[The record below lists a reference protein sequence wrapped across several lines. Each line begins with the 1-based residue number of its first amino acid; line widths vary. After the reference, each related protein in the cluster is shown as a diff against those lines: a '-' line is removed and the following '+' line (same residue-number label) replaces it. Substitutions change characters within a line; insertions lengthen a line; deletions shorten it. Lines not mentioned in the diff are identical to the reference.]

1 MKRPCLPRRLVL
13 CAVLTALQAAHGS
26 GVAADVIPAHIDLFV
41 GDSRVLDVSPVRI
54 AIGNGAIVS
63 VTSLQGGE
71 LLLLGESAGRTVL
84 QLWLRD
90 GSQRRITLEV
100 AETDMHATLRVVR
113 ELLVGVQGIGARP
126 IGNRI
131 VLEGLATGA
140 RAQDR
145 AAAIATLYPGVVLNF
160 VGKVAWETMIHF
172 DVRIVEVRS
181 GALRDVGVRWRDDI
195 NGPNAGLIADLVTN
209 DLFRAVPA
217 APELD
222 QLQGG
227 PLPQRVWP
235 PKAYL
240 GWVTAIDSRIRL
252 LEQQGDAV
260 IVAEPMLSCRSGGS
274 ARFVSGGEIPIPVFD
289 PQGGA
294 DVEYKEYGVILDV
307 KPVAEPD
314 GSIYARID
322 TEVSQVDDAQRV
334 LGVPGFIKRQSATEV
349 NLREGETLVI
359 AGLVNRNFS
368 RERQQVPG
376 LGNLPVVGGAFRSRT
391 RRSADSELAIFI
403 TPRIVA
409 GEPGRS
415 PSDSGAQ
422 ATHERLQRQ
431 IDTLE
436 PPALPHPPLQPAS
449 PPP

>member
-1 MKRPCLPRRLVL
+1 MNPPALHRRLAL
-13 CAVLTALQAAHGS
+13 CAAVLLAQAAPS
-26 GVAADVIPAHIDLFV
+26 GAAAQPLPAHIDLFV
-41 GDSRVLDVSPVRI
+41 GDSRVLEASPSRI
-54 AIGNGAIVS
+54 AVGNGAIVS

-71 LLLLGESAGRTVL
+71 LLLLGESAGRTAL
-84 QLWLRD
+84 QLWLHD
-90 GSQRRITLEV
+90 GTQHRVTIEV

-113 ELLVGVQGIGARP
+113 ELLVGVEGVGARP

-131 VLEGLATGA
+131 VLEGLAAGA

-160 VGKVAWETMIHF
+160 VGKVAWESMIHF

-209 DLFRAVPA
+209 DLFRAVPQ
-217 APELD
+217 APELG
-222 QLQGG
+222 QIQGG

-240 GWVTAIDSRIRL
+240 GWVTTIDSRIRL
-252 LEQQGDAV
+252 LEQRGDAV

-274 ARFVSGGEIPIPVFD
+274 ARFVSGGELPIPVFD

-294 DVEYKEYGVILDV
+294 DIEYKEYGVILDV

-322 TEVSQVDDAQRV
+322 TEVSQVDNAQSV

-359 AGLVNRNFS
+359 AGLVNRQFS

-376 LGNLPVVGGAFRSRT
+376 LGNLPVVGGAFRART
-391 RRSADSELAIFI
+391 RRSTDSELAIFI

-409 GEPGRS
+409 GEPGTAG
-415 PSDSGAQ
+415 PAEAAQ
-422 ATHERLQRQ
+422 ALAERLQGQ
-431 IDTLE
+431 IDALAPQPL
-436 PPALPHPPLQPAS
+436 PPA
-449 PPP
+449 PPPGRPLP

>member
-1 MKRPCLPRRLVL
+1 MRHP
-13 CAVLTALQAAHGS
+13 AAHWRLALLLLAQAPPVG
-26 GVAADVIPAHIDLFV
+26 AAAAETPAHIDLFI
-41 GDSRVLDVSPVRI
+41 GDSRVLDVSPTRV
-54 AIGNGAIVS
+54 AVGNGAIVS

-84 QLWLRD
+84 QLWLAD
-90 GSQRRITLEV
+90 GSQRRITIDV
-100 AETDMHATLRVVR
+100 AETDMHAMLRVVR
-113 ELLVGVQGIGARP
+113 ELLVGVEGIAARP

-160 VGKVAWETMIHF
+160 VGKVAWESMIHF
-172 DVRIVEVRS
+172 DVRIVEVRI

-195 NGPNAGLIADLVTN
+195 NGPNAGLIADLATN
-209 DLFRAVPA
+209 DLFRAVPPA
-217 APELD
+217 AELD
-222 QLQGG
+222 ALQGG
-227 PLPQRVWP
+227 PLPERVWP
-235 PKAYL
+235 PKVHL
-240 GWVTAIDSRIRL
+240 GWITTIDSRIRL

-274 ARFVSGGEIPIPVFD
+274 ARFVSGGELPIPVFD

-322 TEVSQVDDAQRV
+322 TEVSQVDEAQRV

-403 TPRIVA
+403 TPRIVS
-409 GEPGRS
+409 GEPARS
-415 PSDSGAQ
+415 APAERPQ
-422 ATHERLQRQ
+422 ATAERLRGR
-431 IDTLE
+431 IDALA
-436 PPALPHPPLQPAS
+436 PPVPPRPA
-449 PPP
+449 PPPGSPQP

>member
-1 MKRPCLPRRLVL
+1 MRRP
-13 CAVLTALQAAHGS
+13 AAHWRLALLLIAQAPPIGT
-26 GVAADVIPAHIDLFV
+26 AAAEIPAHIDLFI
-41 GDSRVLDVSPVRI
+41 GDSRVLDVSPTRV
-54 AIGNGAIVS
+54 AVGNGAIVS

-84 QLWLRD
+84 QLWLAD
-90 GSQRRITLEV
+90 GSQHRITIDV

-113 ELLVGVQGIGARP
+113 ELLVGVEGIAARP
-126 IGNRI
+126 IGHRI

-160 VGKVAWETMIHF
+160 VGKVAWESMIHF
-172 DVRIVEVRS
+172 DVRIVEVRV

-195 NGPNAGLIADLVTN
+195 NGPNSGLIADLVTN
-209 DLFRAVPA
+209 DLFRAVPP

-222 QLQGG
+222 ALQGAA
-227 PLPQRVWP
+227 LPERVWP
-235 PKAYL
+235 PKVHL
-240 GWVTAIDSRIRL
+240 GWITTIDSRIRL

-274 ARFVSGGEIPIPVFD
+274 ARFVSGGELPIPVFD

-322 TEVSQVDDAQRV
+322 TEVSQVDEAQRV

-359 AGLVNRNFS
+359 AGLVNRSFS
-368 RERQQVPG
+368 RERRQVPG

-391 RRSADSELAIFI
+391 RRSLDSELAIFI
-403 TPRIVA
+403 TPRIVS
-409 GEPGRS
+409 GEAAR
-415 PSDSGAQ
+415 GAPAERPQ
-422 ATHERLQRQ
+422 ATAERLQDR
-431 IDTLE
+431 IDALT
-436 PPALPHPPLQPAS
+436 PPS
-449 PPP
+449 PPRPAPQPGRPQP